1 MSNFNT
7 RIKLKRDT
15 AVNWTVNNPV
25 LLNGEIILIDTDS
38 GELRAKV
45 GDGTKTYTQLPFT
58 DEILRNLIT
67 NKQDKNNAV
76 SVEKGAQM
84 IISESIGSGPFTIEI
99 DEDEDGELSAVQVKY
114 DNSTSGM
121 TSTNIQDAVTELFTS
136 VSEGKSLIAA
146 AVTDSG
152 IQTAADATFTTMAE
166 NAGNIVG
173 QFSNELDL
181 IIGDDTTPIP
191 DAIAWADKINGED
204 ISGGNS
210 QNSTTYNVSYIK
222 GGTNMNFPEIDT
234 FNAGDY
240 VVSNI
245 TNVTSP
251 ACIKTKNEKIICYTT
266 PLTEAMVPE
275 KVFEIINNR
284 VSTRAGDVGAFVEYY
299 HYFVMPSE
307 DVIVEMP

>member
-25 LLNGEIILIDTDS
+25 LLNGEIILVDTDG

-136 VSEGKSLIAA
+136 VSEGKSLVAA

-152 IQTAADATFTTMAE
+152 IETAADATFATIAE
-166 NAGNIVG
+166 NIGNI
-173 QFSNELDL
+173 
-181 IIGDDTTPIP
+181 
-191 DAIAWADKINGED
+191 
-204 ISGGNS
+204 

-234 FNAGDY
+234 YNAGDY

-266 PLTEAMVPE
+266 PLTEDAVPE

-284 VSTRAGDVGAFVEYY
+284 VSTRAGDLGTHAVYY